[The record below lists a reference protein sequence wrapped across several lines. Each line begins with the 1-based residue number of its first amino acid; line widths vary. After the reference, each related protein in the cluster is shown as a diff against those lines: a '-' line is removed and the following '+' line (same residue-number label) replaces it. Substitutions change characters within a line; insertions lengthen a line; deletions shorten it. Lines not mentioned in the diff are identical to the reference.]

1 MAEYTSA
8 GCRRV
13 TPSRRRSPGVSVIV
27 AVRNGAAYL
36 SEALGSI
43 RLQTL
48 PPSEILVV
56 DGNSSDGTVSVAESF
71 PGVRVV
77 TQVGTGLAAARNQGL
92 ALASHAYVAFLDHDD
107 RWLPDKLA
115 LQVGL
120 LEREPALGYCICRL
134 RFLSA
139 QGEPIAP
146 PAHRAGAAR
155 SFPAVTPGGLVARRA
170 LFERIGGFD
179 PAYRIG
185 CDAAWFTTARD
196 AGIPWRLLPRELL
209 EKRLHEANLSNQSR
223 INRQEMFRI
232 AAASV
237 ARRRSP
243 PPSAPSALGG
253 G

>member
-1 MAEYTSA
+1 M
-8 GCRRV
+8 
-13 TPSRRRSPGVSVIV
+13 TPHGPRFPGVSVIV
-27 AVRNGAAYL
+27 AVRNGAPYL

-48 PPSEILVV
+48 PPAEILVV

-77 TQVGTGLAAARNQGL
+77 TQVGTGLAGARNQGL
-92 ALASHAYVAFLDHDD
+92 ALASQPYVAFLDHDD

-115 LQVGL
+115 LQVRL
-120 LEREPALGYCICRL
+120 LEQEPVLGYCICQL

-139 QGEPIAP
+139 QGDSIVP
-146 PAHRAGAAR
+146 PAHRAGAAP

-196 AGIPWRLLPRELL
+196 AGIPWRLLSLELL
-209 EKRLHEANLSNQSR
+209 EKRLHEGNLSNQSW

-232 AAASV
+232 IAASV
-237 ARRRSP
+237 ARRRSGS
-243 PPSAPSALGG
+243 PSAPSAPGG

>member
-1 MAEYTSA
+1 MAECASA

-13 TPSRRRSPGVSVIV
+13 TPPDRHSLGVSVIV

-43 RLQTL
+43 HAQTL
-48 PPSEILVV
+48 PPAELLVV
-56 DGNSSDGTVSVAESF
+56 DGASSDSSVSVAESF

-77 TQVGTGLAAARNQGL
+77 NQQGTGLAGARNQGL
-92 ALASHAYVAFLDHDD
+92 ALARQPYVAFLDHDD

-120 LEREPALGYCICRL
+120 LEREPALGYCICQL

-139 QGEPIAP
+139 QGESIVP
-146 PAHRAGAAR
+146 PANRAGAAR

-196 AGIPWRLLPRELL
+196 AGIPWLLLPRELL
-209 EKRLHEANLSNQSR
+209 EKRLHTGNLSNQSR

-237 ARRRSP
+237 DRRRSG
-243 PPSAPSALGG
+243 PPSAPSVAGG
-253 G
+253 C

>member
-1 MAEYTSA
+1 MAECAAA
-8 GCRRV
+8 GCRRLT
-13 TPSRRRSPGVSVIV
+13 TPGRRSPGVSVIV
-27 AVRNGAAYL
+27 AVRNGADYL
-36 SEALGSI
+36 SEALDSI
-43 RLQTL
+43 GLQTL
-48 PPSEILVV
+48 PPAEVLVV
-56 DGNSSDGTVSVAESF
+56 DGASSDSSVSVAESF

-77 TQVGTGLAAARNQGL
+77 TQLGMGLAGARNQGL
-92 ALASHAYVAFLDHDD
+92 ALASQPYVAFLDHDD

-120 LEREPALGYCICRL
+120 LEREPALGYCICQL

-139 QGEPIAP
+139 KGESIVP
-146 PAHRAGAAR
+146 PTNRAKAAR

-196 AGIPWRLLPRELL
+196 AGIPWRLLPLELL
-209 EKRLHEANLSNQSR
+209 EKRLHAGNLSNQSR

-237 ARRRSP
+237 ARRRSGSL
-243 PPSAPSALGG
+243 SAPSAPGG